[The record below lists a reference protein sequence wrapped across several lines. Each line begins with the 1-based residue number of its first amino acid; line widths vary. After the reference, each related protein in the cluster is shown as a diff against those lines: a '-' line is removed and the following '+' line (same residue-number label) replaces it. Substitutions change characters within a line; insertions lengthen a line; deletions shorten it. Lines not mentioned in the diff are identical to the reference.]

1 MYLGIDVPRDSD
13 GEFDWGPVNSLGRR
27 YHELVEKGHGI
38 GRCGIGN
45 KEIDLSSRCDEQ
57 VEIGGEMAV
66 LLLPF
71 SGQISRAILNGGW
84 SISTMNGPRTI
95 KYTRPESD
103 IPDMTLVGGSAVLRS
118 AHGFDPDRGE
128 ASTYFGITIGAR
140 IERYLISDTG
150 SGYHIGFGPLEAY
163 RSASG
168 KAGDSAEAVEILAE
182 TLKLPLQDAWLIHRT
197 VNDGGTSITAPVGG
211 NGRPSG
217 ESVEGRLMREDGTR
231 EGPYKPIFMAD
242 AANLLSDAVS
252 GLNPRE
258 RLVISLSYPEWG
270 EPVKQDEI
278 ASALGDGLLVH
289 NVRDIKRRALG
300 KLKASFHRKGIRS
313 LDHIFDAI

>member
-1 MYLGIDVPRDSD
+1 MYIGIDVPRDSD

-45 KEIDLSSRCDEQ
+45 KEIDLSSRCDDQ

-84 SISTMNGPRTI
+84 SISTVNGTRTI
-95 KYTRPESD
+95 KYTGPDSD
-103 IPDMTLVGGSAVLRS
+103 IPDMTLVGGSAVLKS
-118 AHGFDPDRGE
+118 AHGFDPDRGV
-128 ASTYFGITIGAR
+128 AATYFGITIGAR

-168 KAGDSAEAVEILAE
+168 KAGDSAGAVEILAD
-182 TLKLPLQDAWLIHRT
+182 TLNIPIQDAWLIHRT
-197 VNDGGTSITAPVGG
+197 VNDGGASITAPVGG
-211 NGRPSG
+211 NGKPSG

-231 EGPYKPIFMAD
+231 ESPYRQIFMAD
-242 AANLLSDAVS
+242 ANTLLNDAFS
-252 GLNPRE
+252 ALNHRE
-258 RLVISLSYPEWG
+258 RVVISLSYPEWG
-270 EPVKQDEI
+270 APVKQEEI
-278 ASALGDGLLVH
+278 ASMLGDGLVVH
-289 NVRDIKRRALG
+289 NVRDIKNRALR
-300 KLKASFHRKGIRS
+300 KLRASFHRKGIRS
-313 LDHIFDAI
+313 LDRIFDAR